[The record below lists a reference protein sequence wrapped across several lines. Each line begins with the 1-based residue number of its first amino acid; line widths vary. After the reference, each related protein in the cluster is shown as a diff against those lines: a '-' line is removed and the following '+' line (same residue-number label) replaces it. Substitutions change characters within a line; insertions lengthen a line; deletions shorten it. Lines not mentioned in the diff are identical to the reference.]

1 MSDIKELQNNIKE
14 LVAHINKT
22 HNHDKP
28 ELISFMKAS
37 EEMGEIAQV
46 LLSSQIKS
54 RKNDQLSKEE
64 VKEELGCEVADCII
78 ALISL
83 ANDFDVD
90 LKEVLDKKMKKHIDR
105 NVTGKKD

>member
-1 MSDIKELQNNIKE
+1 MSEIKQLQEDIKE

-22 HNHDKP
+22 HKHDNP
-28 ELISFMKAS
+28 ELISYMKAV
-37 EEMGEIAQV
+37 EEMGEVAQV

-54 RKNDQLSKEE
+54 RKHDQLSKEE
-64 VKEELGCEVADCII
+64 VKEDIGCEIADCII

-90 LKEVLDKKMKKHIDR
+90 LKEVIDKKMKKHTDR
-105 NVTGKKD
+105 NVVG